1 MVEQEA
7 ATGMGNFKWDD
18 LTKML
23 GGFLKKPENQR
34 MMMDFIKPM
43 TQKYDPRTGKMVGGM
58 GTSALDT
65 TSAMINR
72 EQVGKTAQAQ
82 AIREQLY
89 RKQLLQAL
97 TGRQDAGWGQKQNPT
112 PAPTSELKGAG
123 WGFAPLG
130 MGGQQFPGGETE
142 QQRLFKL
149 AQGG

>member
-97 TGRQDAGWGQKQNPT
+97 GQRGQPTQKSMIPSGDMPNYWGE
-112 PAPTSELKGAG
+112 SELAYGGGKH
-123 WGFAPLG
+123 PLL
-130 MGGQQFPGGETE
+130 GG
-142 QQRLFKL
+142 
-149 AQGG
+149 